1 MALSSKKTR
10 DKAAEGR
17 GGGVLRI
24 PQGVKT
30 LKIDKAGTI
39 KMVILPY
46 TVPQGAKHPVAKDGE
61 LHYARDYYVHN
72 NLGSDGKGY
81 AICPKLT
88 KGGKCPICDGISA
101 AIDSGELT
109 KETAKK
115 FYAKQ
120 RTLYTVWLPE
130 QNQVVLFDHSY
141 HLFSKQLNT
150 TVSAKVAIP
159 GREWIDYFADPIDG
173 AFIYVTFAEKVLP
186 GNKCYEAVSFDF
198 DRHGGVPDAILA
210 QALQLDNLLVI
221 ESAETLKAKFYDED
235 PEDFSD
241 ATAETAASDTVVAD
255 VKSTPAPAAPAVK
268 LATPTVPPSTTK
280 TTQRPPVVV
289 TTTQRPPV
297 VVTTKPPEQAAPSEW
312 PVAGEVVYHPTFG
325 QCTVVRNND
334 GMVILLDSASEPK
347 KSAIGQL
354 SREPLSEATEAVS
367 TVEEAQ
373 SQSSEDAPPQ
383 ASGADDDQW
392 DSTW

>member
-39 KMVILPY
+39 KMVVLPY

-72 NLGSDGKGY
+72 NMGSDGKGY

-109 KETAKK
+109 REMAKEK

-130 QNQVVLFDHSY
+130 QNQVLLFDHSY

-159 GREWIDYFADPIDG
+159 GREWIDYFADPVEG
-173 AFIYVTFAEKVLP
+173 AYIYVTFAEKP
-186 GNKCYEAVSFDF
+186 TPKGKCYEAVSFDF

-235 PEDFSD
+235 PEDLS
-241 ATAETAASDTVVAD
+241 AVPAETEAPATVSAEMKPV
-255 VKSTPAPAAPAVK
+255 PAPKPLDIPKPAVPESK
-268 LATPTVPPSTTK
+268 V
-280 TTQRPPVVV
+280 QRPTV
-289 TTTQRPPV
+289 TTTQPPAPA
-297 VVTTKPPEQAAPSEW
+297 TTAADSW
-312 PVAGEVVYHPTFG
+312 PAKGSVVYHRTLG
-325 QCTVVRNND
+325 QVTVHKNA
-334 GMVILLDSASEPK
+334 GGVISVFDKDDEPHK
-347 KSAIGQL
+347 VNLADL
-354 SREPLSEATEAVS
+354 SREPVARATEATPAASPEPVPAS
-367 TVEEAQ
+367 VGSGDSEA
-373 SQSSEDAPPQ
+373 
-383 ASGADDDQW
+383 W
-392 DSTW
+392 DSDWPE

>member
-198 DRHGGVPDAILA
+198 DRHGGVPQEILA

-235 PEDFSD
+235 PEDLS
-241 ATAETAASDTVVAD
+241 AAPAETEAPATVSAEMQP
-255 VKSTPAPAAPAVK
+255 TPAPKPLEIPK
-268 LATPTVPPSTTK
+268 PATPEPKV
-280 TTQRPPVVV
+280 QRPTV
-289 TTTQRPPV
+289 TTTQSPTP
-297 VVTTKPPEQAAPSEW
+297 AAKAADSW
-312 PVAGEVVYHPTFG
+312 PAKGSVVYHRTLG
-325 QCTVVRNND
+325 EVTVHKNA
-334 GMVILLDSASEPK
+334 GGVISVFDKEDEPHK
-347 KSAIGQL
+347 VNLADL
-354 SREPLSEATEAVS
+354 SREPMAQATEAMPTTPS
-367 TVEEAQ
+367 DPAPASAESDSNEA
-373 SQSSEDAPPQ
+373 
-383 ASGADDDQW
+383 W
-392 DSTW
+392 DSDWPDQ

>member
-17 GGGVLRI
+17 GGGVLRV

-39 KMVILPY
+39 KMVVLPY

-72 NLGSDGKGY
+72 NMGSDGKGY

-159 GREWIDYFADPIDG
+159 GREWIDYFADPVEG
-173 AFIYVTFAEKVLP
+173 AFIYVTFAEKVIP

-221 ESAETLKAKFYDED
+221 ESAETLRAKFYDED
-235 PEDFSD
+235 ADDASVSED
-241 ATAETAASDTVVAD
+241 TEVVAT
-255 VKSTPAPAAPAVK
+255 VSAVVQPPPTPKPLDIPKPTAPEPKV
-268 LATPTVPPSTTK
+268 
-280 TTQRPPVVV
+280 QRPVV
-289 TTTQRPPV
+289 TTTLPP
-297 VVTTKPPEQAAPSEW
+297 AATAPAVSAPAVSAPAASW
-312 PVAGEVVYHPTFG
+312 PAKGDVAYHVSLGEVKIHKNTNGAISVFDK
-325 QCTVVRNND
+325 ND
-334 GMVILLDSASEPK
+334 DPHKVNLKD
-347 KSAIGQL
+347 L
-354 SREPLSEATEAVS
+354 SREPQAQATGTTPEVAPEPAPASAGSGSDEA
-367 TVEEAQ
+367 
-373 SQSSEDAPPQ
+373 
-383 ASGADDDQW
+383 W
-392 DSTW
+392 DSEWPDQ

>member
-24 PQGVKT
+24 PQGEKP

-72 NLGSDGKGY
+72 NMGSDGKGY

-115 FYAKQ
+115 FCAKQ

-141 HLFSKQLNT
+141 HLFSKQLNM

-159 GREWIDYFADPIDG
+159 GREWIDYFADPVEG
-173 AFIYVTFAEKVLP
+173 AYIYVTFAEKPLP

-210 QALQLDNLLVI
+210 QARQLDNLLVI
-221 ESAETLKAKFYDED
+221 ESAETLKAKFDDED
-235 PEDFSD
+235 PDDLS
-241 ATAETAASDTVVAD
+241 AVPAETEAPATVSAEMKPV
-255 VKSTPAPAAPAVK
+255 PAPKPLDIPKPAVPESK
-268 LATPTVPPSTTK
+268 V
-280 TTQRPPVVV
+280 QRPTV
-289 TTTQRPPV
+289 TTTQPPAPA
-297 VVTTKPPEQAAPSEW
+297 TTTADSW
-312 PVAGEVVYHPTFG
+312 PAKGSVVYHRTLG
-325 QCTVVRNND
+325 QVTVHKNA
-334 GMVILLDSASEPK
+334 GGVISVFDKEDEPHK
-347 KSAIGQL
+347 VNLADL
-354 SREPLSEATEAVS
+354 SREPVAQATETTPAASPEPVPASAGSGDSEA
-367 TVEEAQ
+367 
-373 SQSSEDAPPQ
+373 
-383 ASGADDDQW
+383 W
-392 DSTW
+392 DSDWPE